1 MDTRNA
7 AHTHMFREPYEH
19 RPSEVPAH
27 SRTKMGLSQI
37 LQSPSSRLGPEV
49 SLGLECRRR
58 DIVSVSSEA
67 IAHVTCS
74 TEGGLR
80 GLRVLREVLQHDL
93 VPFLT

>member
-7 AHTHMFREPYEH
+7 AHTHMFQEPYEH

-37 LQSPSSRLGPEV
+37 LQSASSRLGPEV

-58 DIVSVSSEA
+58 DIVSVSSKA
-67 IAHVTCS
+67 IRTCHVLYRRRAPGPHGL
-74 TEGGLR
+74 EGG
-80 GLRVLREVLQHDL
+80 VA
-93 VPFLT
+93 T